1 MWWFR
6 KSRGQRKKW
15 GVRVSKN
22 ALAAALTAF
31 LLTSSVAGAVD
42 NVIVGN
48 TEAPNAVTDTTDST
62 VVGIENKVSKEKD
75 DVIVG
80 KKNTIEDSEDVRGVG
95 KGNTVTN
102 SDRQNVIGDNNSI
115 TNRDAGTVSGY
126 HGITRNGTS
135 DLVIGRGK

>member
-1 MWWFR
+1 MSSFR
-6 KSRGQRKKW
+6 KSRGQREKVG

-62 VVGIENKVSKEKD
+62 VVGIEIKSARKRM
-75 DVIVG
+75 
-80 KKNTIEDSEDVRGVG
+80 T
-95 KGNTVTN
+95 
-102 SDRQNVIGDNNSI
+102 
-115 TNRDAGTVSGY
+115 
-126 HGITRNGTS
+126 
-135 DLVIGRGK
+135 